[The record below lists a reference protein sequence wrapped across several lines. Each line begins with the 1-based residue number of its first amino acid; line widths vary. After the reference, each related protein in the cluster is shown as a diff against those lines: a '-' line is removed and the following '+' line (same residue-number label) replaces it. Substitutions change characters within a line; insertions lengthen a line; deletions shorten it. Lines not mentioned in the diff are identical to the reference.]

1 MVENF
6 QGKVVLVTGASS
18 GIGAETARQFAS
30 LGASLAITGRNA
42 ENLQNVAKDCGQKN
56 VLIVVGDVS
65 VEEDAERIIRETIDK
80 FGRLDVLVNN
90 AGILEN
96 GGIKD
101 TSLAQY
107 DRIMAV
113 NMRAVYHLTMLA
125 VPHLIKT
132 KGNIVNLSS
141 VAGTR
146 SFQNIL
152 SYCISKSALDQL
164 TRCTA
169 LELAADG
176 VRVNAVNPGVISTPI
191 FERAGMQDQA
201 VKEYLEGSKE
211 THPLGRVGQ
220 PSEVANAIVFL
231 ASDRASFITGATLPI
246 DGGRQLTCSRAT
258 VKQ

>member
-1 MVENF
+1 MAKVWKLYIILNF
-6 QGKVVLVTGASS
+6 E
-18 GIGAETARQFAS
+18 IARIFIA
-30 LGASLAITGRNA
+30 
-42 ENLQNVAKDCGQKN
+42 
-56 VLIVVGDVS
+56 
-65 VEEDAERIIRETIDK
+65 
-80 FGRLDVLVNN
+80 
-90 AGILEN
+90 
-96 GGIKD
+96 
-101 TSLAQY
+101 
-107 DRIMAV
+107 
-113 NMRAVYHLTMLA
+113 
-125 VPHLIKT
+125 
-132 KGNIVNLSS
+132 GNIVNLSS

-220 PSEVANAIVFL
+220 PSEVRNGGLLHFPKFANFFIEESYKILAVLLQVANAIVFL